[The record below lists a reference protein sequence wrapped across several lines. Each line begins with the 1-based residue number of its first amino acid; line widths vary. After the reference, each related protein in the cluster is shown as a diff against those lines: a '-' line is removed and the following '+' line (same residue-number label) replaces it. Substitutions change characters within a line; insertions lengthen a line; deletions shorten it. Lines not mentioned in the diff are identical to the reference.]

1 MVGRVSEEE
10 GDSRGIVR
18 RPAQLLLV
26 GARAVGHGRGRQRAP
41 ESDGLGRALNYPEP
55 GGFRVSP
62 RLRSRRPAAPPGRGF
77 NSDKEK

>member
-1 MVGRVSEEE
+1 MVGCVSEEE
-10 GDSRGIVR
+10 GDSREIVR

-55 GGFRVSP
+55 GGLSP
-62 RLRSRRPAAPPGRGF
+62 RLRSRRPTGAWL
-77 NSDKEK
+77 